1 MYVYTSQYK
10 STRLPQLEEEEEER
24 VCLSVCKCVN
34 LRVI

>member
-10 STRLPQLEEEEEER
+10 STRLPQLEEEER